1 MLVDQD
7 SGGLRSLSIYIYIY
21 ICPSTKLPNSFKWGG
36 ALVNWRVPFAGEEY
50 HNWWLVMLTSWCP
63 TFNALRFLYTVYTH
77 SFLSYTCENGQ
88 HGYLMESSASLKA
101 TQYFNMT
108 NAGKSRSTK
117 EHETHNRHVMISV
130 CNPARRITVNG
141 SANCLIQSAIL
152 NHKDLS
158 LKSVRIGVEMQKLWG
173 IKVKIKPSRC
183 RRYQLCR
190 LYVTV

>member
-1 MLVDQD
+1 MTEGCCSPTHAGDRQICGFCVHLV
-7 SGGLRSLSIYIYIY
+7 LEKTCIPSI
-21 ICPSTKLPNSFKWGG
+21 
-36 ALVNWRVPFAGEEY
+36 ARRVPFAGEEY

-190 LYVTV
+190 LYVTVQGV